1 MAITS
6 DFESEHRGSIPRIPA
21 KQIAVSFWEGVGLQN
36 QQAQF
41 DSEHGCHIWK
51 IGRSGTQLVLKTSPS
66 GPLGDGSTPL
76 SSSNC
81 ELQFWLNWSVS

>member
-21 KQIAVSFWEGVGLQN
+21 TTEVKSLSSFVTLNPSIIAVSFWEGVGLQN

-41 DSEHGCHIWK
+41 DSEHGCQVASYS
-51 IGRSGTQLVLKTSPS
+51 SG
-66 GPLGDGSTPL
+66 
-76 SSSNC
+76 
-81 ELQFWLNWSVS
+81 